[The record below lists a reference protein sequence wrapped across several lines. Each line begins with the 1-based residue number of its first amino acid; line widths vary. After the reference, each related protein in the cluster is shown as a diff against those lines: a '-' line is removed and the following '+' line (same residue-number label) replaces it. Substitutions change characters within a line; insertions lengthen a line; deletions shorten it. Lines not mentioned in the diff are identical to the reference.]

1 MKYNKNFKIA
11 LNLISSQY
19 RQDYNSVRVNTHNTL
34 AHELKKLILAYKLI
48 KDNKTILTEVIFR
61 NGKRADIMVLDDL
74 RVYEVLHS
82 ETKKEALKKVEEYP
96 ESLDI
101 VFVDTKDIEK
111 EVESYGISLKNG

>member
-61 NGKRADIMVLDDL
+61 NGKRAQRSSSFSALDSKLSITDL
-74 RVYEVLHS
+74 
-82 ETKKEALKKVEEYP
+82 
-96 ESLDI
+96 
-101 VFVDTKDIEK
+101 
-111 EVESYGISLKNG
+111 